1 MIGLDTNVL
10 VRYLVGDDP
19 AQSHAARRLIQEHCT
34 EDTPGHVDRVVLA
47 ELVWVLEGAYGYDRG
62 LVVEV
67 LEHMLR
73 TAELEFDDIEV
84 IWRAF
89 RAYRDQG
96 VDLADALIVYGN
108 LEAGCEVTFT
118 FDRRMGRLA
127 GVEVLDQTPPDS

>member
-10 VRYLVGDDP
+10 VRYLVADHP
-19 AQSHAARRLIQEHCT
+19 QQSRAARQLIEVRCT
-34 EDTPGHVDRVVLA
+34 EDSPARIDRVVLA

-73 TAELEFDDIEV
+73 AAELEFDDIEV

-96 VDLADALIVYGN
+96 MDLADALIVYGN
-108 LEAGCEVTFT
+108 LEAGCEETFT
-118 FDRRMGRLA
+118 FDQRMGRLA
-127 GVEVLDQTPPDS
+127 GAEVLD